1 MPQLIKKL
9 ADMMLNSP
17 FEVAAIEMSPQFH
30 LKFVHELLHD
40 HEGNKD
46 IALGMNGLSFMNLP
60 ILFVHGPDDYFRVIN
75 SDLHRLRLNH
85 TNLLGIY
92 NEKYTRLKV
101 FISNGYKIENSNSA
115 QFSQTAELQSLVY
128 RLNQIEGQM
137 KTISQEVYK
146 IQT

>member
-1 MPQLIKKL
+1 MPQLIKKIS
-9 ADMMLNSP
+9 DTMLNSH

-40 HEGNKD
+40 HEMNKD
-46 IALGMNGLSFMNLP
+46 IALCMNGLSFMSLP
-60 ILFVHGPDDYFRVIN
+60 ILFVHGSDDYFRMIN
-75 SDLHRLRLNH
+75 SDMHRLRLNH

-101 FISNGYKIENSNSA
+101 FISNGYKIENSNSS

-128 RLNQIEGQM
+128 RLNQIERQM
-137 KTISQEVYK
+137 ETISQEVYK
-146 IQT
+146 IKT

>member
-9 ADMMLNSP
+9 TDLILNSP

-40 HEGNKD
+40 YEGNRD

-60 ILFVHGPDDYFRVIN
+60 ILFVHGSDDYFRMIN
-75 SDLHRLRLNH
+75 SDMHRLRLNH

-115 QFSQTAELQSLVY
+115 QFSQTAELESLVY
-128 RLNQIEGQM
+128 RLNQID
-137 KTISQEVYK
+137 KTMLEISENLNK
-146 IQT
+146 NSK